1 MRSLE
6 AMSHAQIRE
15 PLQIRSSESLTAF
28 VRVAVLGDCPTG
40 AGPIKSHRNTF
51 EPDQIRLVIRHL
63 TALGGAGPTGCR
75 ADELSLFCLARRRP
89 RVPSPRPPRRD
100 QRVKSS
106 MLSALS
112 TRRLPASFPECHAA

>member
-63 TALGGAGPTGCR
+63 TALRGGPGPTGCR
-75 ADELSLFCLARRRP
+75 ADELSLFCLARPRP
-89 RVPSPRPPRRD
+89 GFHPRDRPDAIRECRPPR
-100 QRVKSS
+100 
-106 MLSALS
+106 
-112 TRRLPASFPECHAA
+112 FPP

>member
-63 TALGGAGPTGCR
+63 TALRGGPGPTGAAPTSFRSSVWLVPDPGCT
-75 ADELSLFCLARRRP
+75 P
-89 RVPSPRPPRRD
+89 RTA
-100 QRVKSS
+100 Q
-106 MLSALS
+106 
-112 TRRLPASFPECHAA
+112 TRSESEGLHAFRLECTPASCVVPGM